1 MNAVGRCRG
10 GADAAAGEI
19 DGWRARLTP
28 PETHPA
34 GTELLPQDRMPE
46 RVQLL
51 ADGIARLE
59 RRDPGRA
66 AATVGLRFPG
76 WLLGAESVIAG
87 RKTPIAVVAAT
98 DCTVR
103 GLARERFLGFVRVDP
118 DLSWRV
124 AQMYSREM
132 VDRLE
137 RPGGRECVPPEAR
150 LKHLLR
156 RLLDANETG
165 GLQKEV
171 HLRLPVTHRELAR
184 LLSISSGQLSAL
196 LARLQREHVIRVRR
210 DRLIIMDLPG
220 LREADPAGRDVGW
233 PLNA

>member
-1 MNAVGRCRG
+1 MVG
-10 GADAAAGEI
+10 AATGEI
-19 DGWRARLTP
+19 DGWRAHLES
-28 PETHPA
+28 PEAHPA
-34 GTELLPQDRMPE
+34 GTELVPQDRTPE

-51 ADGIARLE
+51 TDGIVRLE
-59 RRDPGRA
+59 RRDPGQA
-66 AATVGLRFPG
+66 SFTVGLRFPG

-87 RKTPIAVVAAT
+87 RDMPIAVVAAT

-137 RPGGRECVPPEAR
+137 RPGVRERVPPEAR

-156 RLLDANETG
+156 RLLDANDTG

-171 HLRLPVTHRELAR
+171 HLRLPFTHRELAR
-184 LLSISSGQLSAL
+184 LLSVSPSRLNAL
-196 LARLQREHVIRVRR
+196 LTRLQRDDVIRLRR
-210 DRLIIMDLPG
+210 DRLIITDLSG

-233 PLNA
+233 PVNA